1 MKRVGFCFF
10 LFSLALCLSG
20 CELLNMPDKMDE
32 TNATT
37 SSMNEKMTKT
47 NDQMA
52 KTNHHIDL
60 QTLLVSLSEM
70 YKDVN
75 TRMLSPVPF
84 DMFPG
89 GKTFAEEANE
99 SDLVD
104 LFYVK
109 YKRLGNSTPDV
120 EMQVA
125 VPLLKPVFDENGN
138 KVFEAQY
145 TIKEHNGSVYAQP
158 VYTWEYPKSYIDSY
172 NRDLDIVFNLM
183 QVVAAFIP
191 QPMIENVVVKQIGK
205 SEFIKDGSG
214 GGLREDT
221 AYLILNLRDVF
232 IRGALL
238 KASLYEDHIKNMEQ
252 TREALRLVD
261 ELDYIATR
269 PYADKLANTTIM
281 GFLNIS
287 ENYVYAM
294 QAKASE
300 FSRID
305 TIKLSPEMYVKN
317 EDGSYTFTHAFTPVR
332 IASDPMAAMNNPNQ
346 ATYFQLNDDGL
357 TVTPIDQST
366 MRTNNIKYN
375 PKKILKDW
383 KELQS
388 HMKELPADVQVSS
401 EARAVL
407 AKIQAHLH

>member
-1 MKRVGFCFF
+1 
-10 LFSLALCLSG
+10 
-20 CELLNMPDKMDE
+20 
-32 TNATT
+32 
-37 SSMNEKMTKT
+37 
-47 NDQMA
+47 
-52 KTNHHIDL
+52 
-60 QTLLVSLSEM
+60 
-70 YKDVN
+70 
-75 TRMLSPVPF
+75 
-84 DMFPG
+84 
-89 GKTFAEEANE
+89 
-99 SDLVD
+99 
-104 LFYVK
+104 
-109 YKRLGNSTPDV
+109 
-120 EMQVA
+120 
-125 VPLLKPVFDENGN
+125 
-138 KVFEAQY
+138 
-145 TIKEHNGSVYAQP
+145 
-158 VYTWEYPKSYIDSY
+158 
-172 NRDLDIVFNLM
+172 
-183 QVVAAFIP
+183 
-191 QPMIENVVVKQIGK
+191 
-205 SEFIKDGSG
+205 
-214 GGLREDT
+214 
-221 AYLILNLRDVF
+221 
-232 IRGALL
+232 
-238 KASLYEDHIKNMEQ
+238 MEQ

>member
-1 MKRVGFCFF
+1 
-10 LFSLALCLSG
+10 
-20 CELLNMPDKMDE
+20 
-32 TNATT
+32 
-37 SSMNEKMTKT
+37 
-47 NDQMA
+47 
-52 KTNHHIDL
+52 
-60 QTLLVSLSEM
+60 
-70 YKDVN
+70 
-75 TRMLSPVPF
+75 
-84 DMFPG
+84 
-89 GKTFAEEANE
+89 
-99 SDLVD
+99 
-104 LFYVK
+104 
-109 YKRLGNSTPDV
+109 
-120 EMQVA
+120 
-125 VPLLKPVFDENGN
+125 
-138 KVFEAQY
+138 
-145 TIKEHNGSVYAQP
+145 
-158 VYTWEYPKSYIDSY
+158 
-172 NRDLDIVFNLM
+172 M

>member
-1 MKRVGFCFF
+1 MKRPGFY
-10 LFSLALCLSG
+10 LLLSSLALSLSG
-20 CELLNMPDKMDE
+20 CDLMNMPSKMDE

-37 SSMNEKMTKT
+37 SSMNSKMTQT

-104 LFYVK
+104 LFYSK
-109 YKRLGNSTPDV
+109 YKRLGNSTPDT
-120 EMQVA
+120 EMQVV

-145 TIKEHNGSVYAQP
+145 TIREYNGNVYAKP
-158 VYTWEYPKSYIDSY
+158 VYTGEFPKAYIDLY
-172 NRDLDIVFNLM
+172 NHDLDIVFNLM

-205 SEFIKDGSG
+205 AEFSKDGSG

-238 KASLYEDHIKNMEQ
+238 KASLYEDHLKNMDQ
-252 TREALRLVD
+252 AREALKLVD
-261 ELDYIATR
+261 QLDYIASR
-269 PYADKLANTTIM
+269 PYVDKIAKTEIM
-281 GFLNIS
+281 GFMNIS

-300 FSRID
+300 FSKIEPV
-305 TIKLSPEMYVKN
+305 KLTPEMYVQK
-317 EDGSYTFTHAFTPVR
+317 EDGSYSFTSAFVPVR
-332 IASDPMAAMNNPNQ
+332 IDNDPMAAMNNPNLS
-346 ATYFQLNDDGL
+346 TYFRFNEDGL
-357 TVTPIDQST
+357 TVTPNDQSA
-366 MRTNNIKYN
+366 MRTKSIQYN
-375 PKKILKDW
+375 PKRIAQDW
-383 KELQS
+383 KDLQS
-388 HMKELPADVQVSS
+388 KMRSLSAEDQASS
-401 EARAVL
+401 EARAIQ